1 MAVTLEQDSKEV
13 VMQWI
18 VGIATGLVA
27 GVISSA
33 IVYVITKKREEKEKI
48 YTYWTI
54 YLFNVMK
61 EFKVWFP
68 AEELMYSGKV
78 GKHGSEWSKA
88 IDEIITL
95 TQPYAV
101 EDRMFSEKETK
112 LAQNVIIAL
121 NELGKWYGKKKTK
134 NKADKKDLPQS

>member
-1 MAVTLEQDSKEV
+1 
-13 VMQWI
+13 MQWI